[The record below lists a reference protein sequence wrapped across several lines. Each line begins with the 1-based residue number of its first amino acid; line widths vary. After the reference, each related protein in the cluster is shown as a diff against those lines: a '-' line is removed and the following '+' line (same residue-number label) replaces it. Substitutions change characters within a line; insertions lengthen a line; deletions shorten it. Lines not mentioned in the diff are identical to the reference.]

1 MTFFQSI
8 EIAHQRR
15 NNAKQ
20 EAFQRLVDLVWLSR
34 NFSDD
39 EHANA
44 VVEVPPEKFLSDLEA
59 TGRDL
64 DDLMHAVAAKG
75 A

>member
-1 MTFFQSI
+1 MTFLQSI

-20 EAFQRLVDLVWLSR
+20 DAFQRLVDLVWLSR

-44 VVEVPPEKFLSDLEA
+44 VIEVPPDTFLDDLEA
-59 TGRDL
+59 TGRTL
-64 DDLMHAVAAKG
+64 DDLKTAINAKG
-75 A
+75 Q